1 MNDEILAEILTK
13 IGDREQR
20 FNRKMESMR
29 DMAQSFLHAGNKD
42 QAAVYDASALV
53 FRRLRDEF
61 ARLKLDVEKIIT
73 RTRVL
78 QEQRDSDG
86 LNEWAVSIFD
96 ENASHADPI
105 QEFQTGGDNALSEA
119 MVWATGFAQKPEYK
133 LTQLRI
139 VVMRIM

>member
-13 IGDREQR
+13 IGDREQE
-20 FNRKMESMR
+20 FQQKLEEMR
-29 DMAQSFLHAGNKD
+29 QKALDADDKTMAAI
-42 QAAVYDASALV
+42 YDASNIA

-61 ARLKLDVEKIIT
+61 AKLKSDVERIIT

-119 MVWATGFAQKPEYK
+119 MVWATGFAQRPEYK